1 MKLNI
6 VNNSNKKQ
14 ESKLDQLIKIAQ
26 WAEMDGCSISEI
38 RRRIYKREIGTIRKG
53 KLILIPES
61 EIEKWRRRHFVPA
74 ANQTNQEV

>member
-6 VNNSNKKQ
+6 VNNSKKQ
-14 ESKLDQLIKIAQ
+14 ESKLDQLIKISE
-26 WAEMDGCSISEI
+26 WAELDRCSISEI
-38 RRRIYKREIGTIRKG
+38 RRRIYRREIGTIKKG

-74 ANQTNQEV
+74 SELTNKEV